1 VIDGTSPLMP
11 KEEYVWNDTHVDIML
26 VNKEDNKTVKIKEI
40 HGFFKTLEVEKL
52 GEANIEKIINIGAN
66 SIPKI
71 LALKVEEFEKVEN
84 FGKKMATKVHDSI
97 KEKIANASL
106 VKIAGASNIFGRGFK
121 EARVKLILDEYPDI
135 LTLHEEDKI
144 KLEKVK
150 KIDNIGEKTGKQFV
164 DNISNFIKFL
174 KDSNLEYKLT
184 QQPQQPQQ
192 PQEQPQQPQ
201 QPQLLKDKTLLMSD
215 FKSATLTKKELQEKI
230 ESIGGKVVNSFT
242 NNIDILIVGSLDN
255 ESGKLKKVKDY
266 NTKAEK
272 KNSPLIEIITVD
284 DFIKKYLN

>member
-1 VIDGTSPLMP
+1 
-11 KEEYVWNDTHVDIML
+11 ML